1 MPKTPERGFTL
12 IEMMI
17 VVAIIGILAAVAV
30 PSYQEYMRR
39 GARSEAKAGLLQAAQ
54 WLERAATVSGIYPTT
69 AANGANFFP
78 TGLRAVPSNRYAITL
93 VSTATTFTLTATPTA
108 QSAQTGDKCGA
119 FTLTHSGIRDNTGL
133 QTGTTSAE
141 CWNR

>member
-1 MPKTPERGFTL
+1 MQVTQRGFTL

-17 VVAIIGILAAVAV
+17 VVALIGILTAVAL
-30 PSYQEYMRR
+30 PSYQEYLRR

-54 WLERAATVSGIYPTT
+54 WMERAATVSGVYPTT

-78 TGLRAVPSNRYAITL
+78 AGLRSVPSNRYTITL
-93 VSTATTFTLTATPTA
+93 VSTVSSFTLTATA
-108 QSAQTGDKCGA
+108 QNAQANDKCGE
-119 FTLTHSGIRDNTGL
+119 FTLTHSGIRDNTNL
-133 QTGTTSAE
+133 STGTTSAD